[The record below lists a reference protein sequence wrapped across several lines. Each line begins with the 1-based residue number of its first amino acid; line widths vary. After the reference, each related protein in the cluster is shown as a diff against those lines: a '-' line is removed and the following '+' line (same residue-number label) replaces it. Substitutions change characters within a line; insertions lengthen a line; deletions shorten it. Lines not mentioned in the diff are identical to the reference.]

1 MSCFVGRG
9 GLEICLLLHYRHR
22 RQYRDCRHDY
32 HLLLLVLL
40 PVARLSPGYREARCS
55 LASND

>member
-9 GLEICLLLHYRHR
+9 GLEICLLLHYR

-40 PVARLSPGYREARCS
+40 PVARLSPGYQEARYS
-55 LASND
+55 PTSND